1 MCFFAASATASSG
14 ETASSGDKTLR
25 LARGSDIQ
33 TMDVHKASSGYCIP
47 MNIFERLFESKL
59 NDNGRTEQ
67 PVLRPCGDRMA
78 ARHRA
83 GELECDRKIV
93 QQNSAPSARNHAD
106 GALFLTEKAKNPVR
120 TAGATLRALLFLPA
134 GRDDVGVLSILG
146 GIGAFQHPFAE
157 HLHIRH
163 DMLTADQL
171 AARLCHLP

>member
-25 LARGSDIQ
+25 LDRGSAIQ
-33 TMDVHKASSGYCIP
+33 TMDVHKTSSGYCIP

-83 GELECDRKIV
+83 GELDCDRKTA
-93 QQNSAPSARNHAD
+93 QQNRWREICMMCEGKWNASGFSCFSAP
-106 GALFLTEKAKNPVR
+106 
-120 TAGATLRALLFLPA
+120 
-134 GRDDVGVLSILG
+134 
-146 GIGAFQHPFAE
+146 
-157 HLHIRH
+157 RH
-163 DMLTADQL
+163 FIAQRKRET
-171 AARLCHLP
+171 

>member
-1 MCFFAASATASSG
+1 MCFFAASATVSGKAAS
-14 ETASSGDKTLR
+14 AGDKTLR

-33 TMDVHKASSGYCIP
+33 TMDVHKTSSGYCIP

-83 GELECDRKIV
+83 GELDCDRKIV

-120 TAGATLRALLFLPA
+120 TARGCVEGVTVPA
-134 GRDDVGVLSILG
+134 RR
-146 GIGAFQHPFAE
+146 P
-157 HLHIRH
+157 R
-163 DMLTADQL
+163 
-171 AARLCHLP
+171 